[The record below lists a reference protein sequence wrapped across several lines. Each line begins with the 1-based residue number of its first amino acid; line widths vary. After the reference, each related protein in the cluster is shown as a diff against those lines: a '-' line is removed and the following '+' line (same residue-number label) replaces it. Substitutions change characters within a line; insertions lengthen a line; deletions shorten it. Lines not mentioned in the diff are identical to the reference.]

1 MTGKLKRDFIK
12 RSLSIFLAFVMVF
25 SIVLQSGITSH
36 AEELSSNVITKAFV
50 TDLEGNPITAP
61 MDAWKAFRVNAEYA
75 LPNNQVKEGDT
86 TTLTLPVGFAPY
98 APFNFDIKDA
108 SNNIIANG
116 KLVDES
122 PMKVVLTYTK
132 YAEEHSGVK
141 GSFYFNIQINSGT
154 QTQTGVIPVTLTA
167 KGDGT
172 VIQAGTVTYNPH
184 QVTGVQL
191 IKGGWMDSGNKTIGH
206 YKIAINQANKE
217 MVNAKVTDTLLNPG
231 VEYIENSF
239 QILEGKWVSNATGTD
254 ILFTEQSDITAQYKD
269 KLKVEGNKFTLD
281 IGNRPAGKGM
291 MIRYKV
297 KISYEPVVGEIFKN
311 KVELIDGDKTFSYS
325 ASYKITDASGG
336 GEGYVYKI
344 KVNKTGKNG
353 IPLSGVEFDVIR
365 VRNNQKVGTITT
377 GADGTGEI
385 GNLVLDKYKL
395 VETKTPSGYLPL
407 TEPVFV
413 EESDF
418 TGNDKIALKNIVN
431 QPNEKISVSVTKKWI
446 GPAKDS
452 VIVELRKVGS
462 NDVLQEY
469 ELKAS
474 DNWKHT
480 FTGLDKYED
489 DGTLIK
495 YEVVEKNVP
504 EGYTSEVTGTMENGF
519 TITNTNVEKVEV
531 SVTKKWVGPAK
542 DSIIV
547 ELKKVGSNDVLQE
560 YELKASDNWKHTF
573 TNLPKYEDDGTE
585 IKYEVV
591 EKSVGAGYIS
601 SIEGTM
607 ENGFT
612 ITNTNVEKVEV
623 SVTKKWVGP
632 AKDSVIVELRK
643 VGSNDVLQEYELKAS
658 DNWKHTFT
666 NLPKYEDDGTE
677 IKYEVVEK
685 SVGAGYISSIEGTM
699 EDGFTITNTNVEKV
713 NIPVEKR
720 WVGDVGN
727 SVLVELRKVGSND
740 VIQEHELKASENW
753 KHTFEGLDKYE
764 ADGTE
769 IEYEVVEKNVPAGY
783 EVSYEKTQNG
793 TIIIKNTKI
802 KTEVKVTK
810 EWVVDEDEHPT
821 IKLQLLKNGQAEGEP
836 VELSNGNTTYTWTNL
851 DKADAQGNDY
861 VYTVKEVGEVGN
873 HIKLGDSWYK
883 VIYGG
888 NQQTG
893 LTVTNK
899 KLTPWT
905 PIVPPTRNLKVT
917 KEWLGTNGNQIAAPL
932 DKIEVELYRDGKA
945 TGQKLELNKENNWTG
960 EFKNLKVYESIEDSK
975 TYEYTVKEVGEKNNS
990 VKFDDKIFK
999 VSYLGN
1005 MKDGIKVVNTE
1016 SPALPPSTPSEK
1028 PKKPKL
1034 AKTGIATSTSIYSGI
1049 LAISGVIMLFLKK
1062 RNQNKDTNI

>member
-86 TTLTLPVGFAPY
+86 TTLTLPVGFAPS
-98 APFNFDIKDA
+98 APFNFEIKDA

-206 YKIAINQANKE
+206 YKIAINQTNKE

-231 VEYIENSF
+231 VQYIEDSF
-239 QILEGKWVSNATGTD
+239 KILEGKWVSNATGTD
-254 ILFTEQSDITAQYKD
+254 ILFTEESDITAQYKD

-591 EKSVGAGYIS
+591 EKNVPEGYTS
-601 SIEGTM
+601 EVTGTM
-607 ENGFT
+607 GDGFT

-632 AKDSVIVELRK
+632 AKDSIIV
-643 VGSNDVLQEYELKAS
+643 
-658 DNWKHTFT
+658 
-666 NLPKYEDDGTE
+666 
-677 IKYEVVEK
+677 
-685 SVGAGYISSIEGTM
+685 
-699 EDGFTITNTNVEKV
+699 
-713 NIPVEKR
+713 
-720 WVGDVGN
+720 
-727 SVLVELRKVGSND
+727 
-740 VIQEHELKASENW
+740 
-753 KHTFEGLDKYE
+753 
-764 ADGTE
+764 
-769 IEYEVVEKNVPAGY
+769 
-783 EVSYEKTQNG
+783 
-793 TIIIKNTKI
+793 
-802 KTEVKVTK
+802 
-810 EWVVDEDEHPT
+810 
-821 IKLQLLKNGQAEGEP
+821 
-836 VELSNGNTTYTWTNL
+836 
-851 DKADAQGNDY
+851 
-861 VYTVKEVGEVGN
+861 
-873 HIKLGDSWYK
+873 
-883 VIYGG
+883 
-888 NQQTG
+888 
-893 LTVTNK
+893 
-899 KLTPWT
+899 
-905 PIVPPTRNLKVT
+905 
-917 KEWLGTNGNQIAAPL
+917 
-932 DKIEVELYRDGKA
+932 
-945 TGQKLELNKENNWTG
+945 
-960 EFKNLKVYESIEDSK
+960 
-975 TYEYTVKEVGEKNNS
+975 
-990 VKFDDKIFK
+990 
-999 VSYLGN
+999 
-1005 MKDGIKVVNTE
+1005 
-1016 SPALPPSTPSEK
+1016 
-1028 PKKPKL
+1028 
-1034 AKTGIATSTSIYSGI
+1034 
-1049 LAISGVIMLFLKK
+1049 
-1062 RNQNKDTNI
+1062 